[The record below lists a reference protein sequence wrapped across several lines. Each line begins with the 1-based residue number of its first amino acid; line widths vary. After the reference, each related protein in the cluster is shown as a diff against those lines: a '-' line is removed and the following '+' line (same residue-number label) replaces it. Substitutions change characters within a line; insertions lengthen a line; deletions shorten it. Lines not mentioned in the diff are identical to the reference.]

1 MRGWQG
7 ERKQKGGKG
16 VEGYIKERGGEMVE
30 TILIVLVMI
39 LFASRMKWRV
49 TTLSLLYYLEK
60 NLYRLPSDEGMKEC
74 TEFVIK
80 NMLKDLTGR

>member
-1 MRGWQG
+1 
-7 ERKQKGGKG
+7 
-16 VEGYIKERGGEMVE
+16 MVE
-30 TILIVLVMI
+30 IILVVLIVIM
-39 LFASRMKWRV
+39 FASRMKWRV

-60 NLYRLPSDEGMKEC
+60 KRYKRPSDENMKEC

>member
-1 MRGWQG
+1 
-7 ERKQKGGKG
+7 
-16 VEGYIKERGGEMVE
+16 MVE
-30 TILIVLVMI
+30 IILVVLIVIM
-39 LFASRMKWRV
+39 FASRMKWRV

-60 NLYRLPSDEGMKEC
+60 KRYKLPSDENMKEC

>member
-1 MRGWQG
+1 MTFPISELQIQ
-7 ERKQKGGKG
+7 E
-16 VEGYIKERGGEMVE
+16 IGGEKMVE
-30 TILIVLVMI
+30 IILVVLIVIM
-39 LFASRMKWRV
+39 FASRMKWRV

-60 NLYRLPSDEGMKEC
+60 KRYKLPSDENMKEC